1 MPRKGRYQNL
11 LHPLHLRTLQQSP
24 HIYPRHKTPKF
35 RNFFLMLSLSHHH
48 HQPHHHLLHHPH
60 LRLLN
65 AKAVGSS
72 QPHQP
77 HNLVLFHHLRH
88 THTVGDYSRH
98 RGLHRLHHN
107 QAEGAPSESHESPTR
122 HHILWSGQPTYDTS
136 HHWDQSWER
145 QYKGAC
151 KFLRHGVHPQL
162 PGAEHCDFD
171 GGSLRHQSQPV
182 SGAQLCGPVP
192 IHTS

>member
-11 LHPLHLRTLQQSP
+11 PHPLDPRTLQQSP

-35 RNFFLMLSLSHHH
+35 RIFFLMLSLSNPQQQHHH
-48 HQPHHHLLHHPH
+48 HHRRLHLPH

-122 HHILWSGQPTYDTS
+122 HHILRSGQPTHDTS
-136 HHWDQSWER
+136 HLCDQS
-145 QYKGAC
+145 
-151 KFLRHGVHPQL
+151 
-162 PGAEHCDFD
+162 
-171 GGSLRHQSQPV
+171 
-182 SGAQLCGPVP
+182 
-192 IHTS
+192 